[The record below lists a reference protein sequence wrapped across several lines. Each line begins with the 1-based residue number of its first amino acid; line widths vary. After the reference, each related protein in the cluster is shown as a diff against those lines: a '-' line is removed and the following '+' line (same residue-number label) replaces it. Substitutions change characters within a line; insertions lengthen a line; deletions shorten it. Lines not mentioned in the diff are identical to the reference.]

1 VSKLR
6 IPLIGEK
13 LMPITLTVRDV
24 MDRRIFTLDVGAT
37 VNEAIKLMDQ
47 NNIWS
52 LIVERKGVPE
62 GVVTDRDV
70 IRRCLAKGLASDK
83 TTVGSI
89 ESSPLITIGPDA
101 NMREAMDM
109 MSDRDIKRIFVVEG
123 GKIVGRITQTELFQS
138 TLSVLETLSS
148 LTNNL

>member
-1 VSKLR
+1 MSKLR

>member
-1 VSKLR
+1 
-6 IPLIGEK
+6 
-13 LMPITLTVRDV
+13 MPITLTVRDV